1 MYKNTYIPTTI
12 VDGFFDNPDKIRLYA
27 LNQKYSNDTEGRWPG
42 VRTQDLSSVSP
53 VVFHTIC
60 QKILSL
66 FFTTKQPYLYEA
78 QAYFQIVDKKFESG
92 WVHKDP
98 YVITAI
104 VYLSP
109 DSGSGTSL
117 YVKEDIDYDD
127 MEYIPDKNTNYKNGL
142 DQGASRDLNNQNYIE
157 TLNIC
162 GLYNRLVVFD
172 SNIYHAAQDFYGDSK
187 EESRL
192 TLVVFFGS
200 ITGDLE
206 TPLQRCKSFKSRTI
220 L

>member
-1 MYKNTYIPTTI
+1 MLKNTYFPTTI
-12 VDGFFDNPDKIRLYA
+12 VDGFFDDPSKIRDFA
-27 LNQKYSNDTEGRWPG
+27 LNQEYSKDKDGRWPG
-42 VRTQDLSSVSP
+42 LRTQNLSSVSP

-66 FFTTKQPYLYEA
+66 FFTKKQQYLYEA
-78 QAYFQIVDKKFESG
+78 EAYFQIVDKNFESG

-98 YVITAI
+98 AIITAI

-109 DSGSGTSL
+109 DSLSGTSF
-117 YVKEDIDYDD
+117 YTKKHIDYNDN
-127 MEYIPDKNTNYKNGL
+127 EYLQDKFINYKNGH
-142 DQGASRDLNNQNYIE
+142 GNSSSRDLNNQHFIE
-157 TLNIC
+157 TLNVS
-162 GLYNRLVVFD
+162 GMYNRFVVFD
-172 SNIYHAAQDFYGDSK
+172 SNIYHAAQDFFGDNK

-192 TLVVFFGS
+192 TLVVFFNS

-206 TPLQRCKSFKSRTI
+206 TPLQRSKSFNSITV

>member
-12 VDGFFDNPDKIRLYA
+12 VDGFFDNPDKIRAYA
-27 LNQKYSNDTEGRWPG
+27 LNQKYIRDIEGRWPG
-42 VRTQDLSSVSP
+42 LRTPSLSSVSP
-53 VVFHTIC
+53 VVFQTIC

-66 FFTTKQPYLYEA
+66 FFTKKQPYYFEA

-92 WVHKDP
+92 WIHKDP

-109 DSGSGTSL
+109 DSLSGTSL
-117 YVKEDIDYDD
+117 YVKKDIDYNDD
-127 MEYIPDKNTNYKNGL
+127 EHIMDKFTNYKDGG
-142 DQGASRDLNNQNYIE
+142 DTGFSRDLNNQNYIE
-157 TLNIC
+157 TLNIR
-162 GLYNRLVVFD
+162 GLYNRFVVFD
-172 SNIYHAAQDFYGDSK
+172 SNTYHAAQDFFGDSK

-192 TLVVFFGS
+192 TLVVFFSS

-206 TPLQRCKSFKSRTI
+206 TPLQRSKSFDSITI